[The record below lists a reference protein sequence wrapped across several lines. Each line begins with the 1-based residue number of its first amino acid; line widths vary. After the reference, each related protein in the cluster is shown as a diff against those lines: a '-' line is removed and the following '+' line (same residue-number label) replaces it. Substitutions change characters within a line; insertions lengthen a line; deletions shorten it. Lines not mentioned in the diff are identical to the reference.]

1 MAVSGVPVGRAVL
14 RLAAT
19 GWMMVSLSGC
29 VTVMRT
35 VRPAASRD
43 VLRQQI
49 DSLTSQAQFRN
60 AHWGVLVVNPR
71 TGDTIYSKNAGKLF
85 MPASNQKIITSAVAL
100 ALLGPDYAYRT
111 TFATTGEVRDSLL
124 DGDLIVIGRGDPT
137 ISDRMRGLATLVMD
151 TLADS
156 LRAHGVRQ
164 VTGELAHSGNAFPD
178 STHGYGW
185 EWDDLGEYYGAGVDE
200 LTFNEGTAP
209 TTLGPLPDTV
219 RDSLYSGPARDPAK
233 AYLEAF
239 HDALVRKNIV
249 IDGGVADTIAPMP
262 FKLDTL
268 FTYTS
273 PPLRA
278 ILPVLMKPSQ
288 NQVAELVFKTVGL
301 ERGGAGTADSAK
313 SVVARQLLA
322 WGAEPDGFKL
332 ADGSGLSRH
341 NLLTPETI
349 VTVLDAMQRDTA
361 FAVFYNSMPV
371 AGIDGTLK
379 TRMKGTPAEG
389 NVHAK
394 TGSISAA
401 RSLSGYV
408 TAADGERLLFSVM
421 ANNWTT
427 PGDAILSVIDR
438 IAAGL
443 AAYRTR

>member
-1 MAVSGVPVGRAVL
+1 MALFVDTPGRASL
-14 RLAAT
+14 RIAAT
-19 GWMMVSLSGC
+19 GAMIVALSGC
-29 VTVMRT
+29 VTVMNT
-35 VRPAASRD
+35 VRPPAPRD
-43 VLRQQI
+43 VLRRQI

-60 AHWGVLVVNPR
+60 AHWGVLIVNPR

-100 ALLGPDYAYRT
+100 ALLGPDYSYRT
-111 TFATTGEVRDSLL
+111 TFAKTGEVIDSLL

-137 ISDRMRGLATLVMD
+137 VSDRMRGLATLVMD

-156 LRAHGVRQ
+156 LRAKGIRQ
-164 VTGELAHSGNAFPD
+164 VTGVLAHSGNAFPD
-178 STHGYGW
+178 STRGYGW

-219 RDSLYSGPARDPAK
+219 RDSLYSGPAKDPAK

-239 HDALVRKNIV
+239 HDALVRKDIV
-249 IDGGVADTIAPMP
+249 IDGGVADSIAPMP
-262 FKLDTL
+262 FQLDTL
-268 FTYTS
+268 FVYIS
-273 PPLRA
+273 PPLRS

-288 NQVAELVFKTVGL
+288 NQVAELVFKTIGL

-322 WGAEPDGFKL
+322 WRAEPDGFRI

-341 NLLTPETI
+341 NLITPETI
-349 VTVLDAMQRDTA
+349 VRVLDAMQRDTA
-361 FAVFYNSMPV
+361 FAVFYNSMPI
-371 AGIDGTLK
+371 AGVEGTLK

-389 NVHAK
+389 NVRAK

-408 TAADGERLLFSVM
+408 TTANGERLLFSIM

-427 PGDAILSVIDR
+427 PSDAILSVIDQ
-438 IAAGL
+438 IAAAL
-443 AAYRTR
+443 AAYRTQ